1 MQPAETT
8 LLRSVRDAAARA
20 SSLEDALR
28 AALERICAAT
38 GWQAGRVEFSSET
51 GELASHIVWHVDR
64 PERLS
69 ELMHIAEARRGHR
82 GSGLAG
88 KVPRPGE
95 PQVRPAPRNG
105 APAVAPPPA
114 APHPP
119 PPPGEPIPP

>member
-69 ELMHIAEARRGHR
+69 ELMHIAEARRGHP

-88 KVPRPGE
+88 KGPGGGGRRGG
-95 PQVRPAPRNG
+95 PGGRGRVRA
-105 APAVAPPPA
+105 APPPLG
-114 APHPP
+114 HRTRR
-119 PPPGEPIPP
+119 

>member
-1 MQPAETT
+1 MRPAETT

-69 ELMHIAEARRGHR
+69 ELMHIAEARRGHP

-88 KVPRPGE
+88 KGLREGE
-95 PQVRPAPRNG
+95 PPGRPAGRR
-105 APAVAPPPA
+105 APAFPL
-114 APHPP
+114 PP
-119 PPPGEPIPP
+119 PPPPPTLP